1 MGHKGNNLNVTLPP
15 DILKKIE
22 EGAKAKD
29 QSKSRFVLRL
39 LEKGFELQQQE
50 QVGRRKN

>member
-1 MGHKGNNLNVTLPP
+1 MGHKRNNLNITLPR
-15 DILKKIE
+15 DILKRIE

-39 LEKGFELQQQE
+39 LEKGLEAKKKENLE
-50 QVGRRKN
+50 I